1 MSFAIV
7 AEFPLGTYRG
17 HRQDGSVDPL
27 PSPARLHAALL
38 AAAGQGVRA
47 EAAGGE
53 LTPSRVDRAAVA
65 WLESHAPDGITR
77 PHTITN
83 AGHVLAHRT
92 EGFFGVRKT
101 RRVLQSREDRLG
113 MVALA
118 GPIAWVWDEAPPEE
132 FARALAA
139 LCQEVPYLGTSES
152 PVRLRVDSATPT
164 HRLDPEAD
172 LLTGDG
178 VEVQIPRPG
187 RTAVLERAF
196 RLASGRIPSP
206 ANDRPRRAEGAAA
219 NPSEQAALARAR
231 YVPLTG
237 QPPDVPWPTVVLLP
251 VDVGIAPQDRLAW
264 SVALHR
270 ALVARIGDG
279 APPLVTGKYAP
290 GVARPVNRLAVQFV
304 PSSIAAAP
312 RLPTRGAFALLIPA
326 AADPADLAVLDRAVR
341 GLRELRSGSRRP
353 LRLSHDPV
361 VVAGDTFWAP
371 VPAGHR
377 RVWTTGTAA
386 IPESRPVRGRSW
398 TVSDAALLSVGLVY
412 RDRFERRGSKSSW
425 YADVVAELAAAGV
438 AVIEAHKLHGVDVRR
453 YVHRATVQTAIQPY
467 LAALRLGRL
476 AGERT
481 ILAIGQTRHLGGGL
495 LVPFD
500 MPVAAAGFEPAE
512 VEG

>member
-38 AAAGQGVRA
+38 AAAAQGVRA
-47 EAAGGE
+47 EPADGE
-53 LTPSRVDRAAVA
+53 FAPNRVDRAALA
-65 WLESHAPDGITR
+65 WLESHAPDGIAR
-77 PHTITN
+77 PHSITN
-83 AGHVLAHRT
+83 AGRVLAYRA
-92 EGFFGVRKT
+92 EGFFGVRDK
-101 RRVLQSREDRLG
+101 RRVLESKEDHPG
-113 MVALA
+113 AVALA

-132 FARALAA
+132 LASALAA
-139 LCQEVPYLGTSES
+139 LCQEVPYLGTTES
-152 PVRLRVDSATPT
+152 PVRLRVESATPT
-164 HRLDPEAD
+164 HRLDPDAG

-178 VEVQIPRPG
+178 LEVEIPRPG

-196 RLASGRIPSP
+196 RAASGRVPSP
-206 ANDRPRRAEGAAA
+206 ASDRPSRTEGAVAS
-219 NPSEQAALARAR
+219 PSEQAALARAR
-231 YVPLTG
+231 YVPLTA
-237 QPPDVPWPTVVLLP
+237 QPADVPWPTVVLLP
-251 VDVGIAPQDRLAW
+251 VDVDIATEDRLAW

-270 ALVARIGDG
+270 AFVARIGDG

-290 GVARPVNRLAVQFV
+290 GVARPVNRLAIQYI

-312 RLPTRGAFALLIPA
+312 RLPARGAFALLIPA

-353 LRLSHDPV
+353 LRLSRDPV
-361 VVAGDTFWAP
+361 VVAGDSFWAP

-377 RVWTTGTAA
+377 RVWITGTAA
-386 IPESRPVRGRSW
+386 IPESRPLRGRSW
-398 TVSDAALLSVGLVY
+398 TIGDAALLSLGLVY
-412 RDRFERRGSKSSW
+412 RDRFGRRGSKASW
-425 YADVVAELAAAGV
+425 YADVVADLAAAGV
-438 AVIEAHKLHGVDVRR
+438 AVIDAHKLHGVDVRR
-453 YVHRATVQTAIQPY
+453 YVHRATPAMAVQPY
-467 LAALRLGRL
+467 LAALWLGRL

-495 LVPFD
+495 LVPHD
-500 MPVAAAGFEPAE
+500 IPVEAAGSGSAE